1 MRNLCYYLRMN
12 AISHAISEIKS
23 IDELA
28 NRDQWV
34 NRIHPLVKF
43 ACTVLYIA
51 LVVSFSKYD
60 LTGLLAMGLYPLAMF
75 SLADLSFMRCVS
87 RLKVVLPL
95 VCMVGL
101 FNPFFDKTPVLFL
114 GFTVRA
120 GVISMLT
127 LILKGFF
134 ALLASYILIATTTI
148 EKICYALRLLF
159 VPKILVTEVL
169 LIYRYIT
176 LLLAETERITQAYAL
191 RAPGQKG
198 VHFRVWGSLA
208 GLLLL
213 RSMDR
218 AGEVYESMSLRG
230 YSGDFQYMAD
240 KTPLRAG
247 DLLFGAVWIA
257 LFVLFRSVPV
267 LTLVGNL
274 FVR

>member
-1 MRNLCYYLRMN
+1 MGKVL
-12 AISHAISEIKS
+12 ASISNGFPGTVSRS
-23 IDELA
+23 IDNVIISLKNNSGGEIPFGAPVFL
-28 NRDQWV
+28 QSGQG
-34 NRIHPLVKF
+34 
-43 ACTVLYIA
+43 ACQV
-51 LVVSFSKYD
+51 FD
-60 LTGLLAMGLYPLAMF
+60 
-75 SLADLSFMRCVS
+75 ADTS
-87 RLKVVLPL
+87 
-95 VCMVGL
+95 
-101 FNPFFDKTPVLFL
+101 TEEAFL

>member
-1 MRNLCYYLRMN
+1 MN
-12 AISHAISEIKS
+12 SIGHAISEIQR

-43 ACTVLYIA
+43 VCTVVYIA
-51 LVVSFSKYD
+51 VVVSFSKYD

-75 SLADLSFMRCVS
+75 SLADLSFARCVS
-87 RLKVVLPL
+87 RLRIVLPL

-101 FNPFFDKTPVLFL
+101 FNPFFDKTPVMFF
-114 GFTVRA
+114 GFVVRA
-120 GVISMLT
+120 GVISMIT

-134 ALLASYILIATTTI
+134 ALLASYLLIATTTI

-159 VPKILVTEVL
+159 VPKLLVTEVL

-176 LLLAETERITQAYAL
+176 LLLSEVGRITQAYAL

-198 VHFRVWGSLA
+198 VHFRVWGSLT

-230 YSGDFQYMAD
+230 YSGDFSYMAG
-240 KTPLRAG
+240 KTPFRVK
-247 DLLFGAVWIA
+247 DLLFLVLWAG
-257 LFVLFRSVPV
+257 LFILFRRLPVLF
-267 LTLVGNL
+267 LVGSL